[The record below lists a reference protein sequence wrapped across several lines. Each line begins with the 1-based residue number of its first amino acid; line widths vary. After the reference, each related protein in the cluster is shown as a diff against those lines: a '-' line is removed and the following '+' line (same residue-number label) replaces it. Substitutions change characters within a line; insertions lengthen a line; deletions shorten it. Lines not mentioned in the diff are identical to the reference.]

1 MPSFADFSNQLKG
14 ILRSMSAGKLISLGV
29 LVIGTLAGMIAMIN
43 WSGQPDF
50 MPLYTNLAAEDAGEV
65 VAHLR
70 DQKIEYRLSQDGRT
84 IQIPRQRLYEVRL
97 DLASQGLP
105 RGGSVGF
112 EVFDNA
118 KLGMTEF
125 VQNINY
131 QRALEGELSRTI
143 NGLAE
148 VESSRIHIVMTSRSL
163 FIEEE
168 EPATASVILKLKSGR
183 WLSEDQVQ
191 GIVHLVASSVPRLG
205 PDNVTVV
212 DQAGN
217 LLAGV
222 DDKRTA
228 SKISTD
234 QLEFQQRKEKILEN
248 QVATMLEKVLGKDK
262 AIVRVA
268 CDLNFVQ
275 QEKTEEMYFPENQVV
290 RSEQLSSEVSSQ
302 PEKIAAGV
310 PGLAANITD
319 QTPAGR
325 SQTAMGGFEK
335 KDNTRNYEIGK
346 MTSRQ
351 ILPTGKLTRLSVAVI
366 VDGSYETAAVGKGKK
381 KEMKTTYVPRTAEE
395 MQTFE
400 NIVKRAVNFNE
411 ERGDRVEVANI
422 PFNTDKL
429 AEPEP
434 PGGLA
439 RLIEQ
444 VKAYGYIFKYLIAA
458 IFVLLAFVYVVKPL
472 IGWLTETAWED
483 VELLEHLP
491 KSLAELEKQYNRED
505 QGSGL
510 AGQAAQ
516 LVNVRQEDSARLMQ
530 QWLKET

>member
-1 MPSFADFSNQLKG
+1 MPSFADFSTQLKG
-14 ILRSMSAGKLISLGV
+14 ILSSMSAGKLISLGM
-29 LVIGTLAGMIAMIN
+29 LVIGTVVGMVAMIN

-50 MPLYTNLAAEDAGEV
+50 MPLYTNMAAEDAGEV
-65 VAHLR
+65 VARLR
-70 DQKIEYRLSQDGRT
+70 EQKIEYRLSNDGRT
-84 IQIPRQRLYEVRL
+84 IQVPRQRIYEIRL
-97 DLASQGLP
+97 DMASQGLP
-105 RGGSVGF
+105 RGGSIGF

-148 VESSRIHIVMTSRSL
+148 VESSRIHIVMTGRSL

-168 EPATASVILKLKSGR
+168 EPATASVILKLKPGR
-183 WLSEDQVQ
+183 YLGQDQVQ

-205 PDNVTVV
+205 PENVTVV
-212 DQAGN
+212 DQSGN

-222 DDKRTA
+222 NDSPTA
-228 SKISTD
+228 SKVSND
-234 QLEFQQRKEKILEN
+234 QLEFQQRKEKMLER

-275 QEKTEEMYFPENQVV
+275 QEKTEEMYYPDNQVV

-302 PEKIAAGV
+302 PGKIPAGV
-310 PGLAANITD
+310 PGLASNINT
-319 QTPAGR
+319 QAPAGT
-325 SQTAMGGFEK
+325 SQTKTSGFEK

-351 ILPTGKLTRLSVAVI
+351 ILPTGKMTRLSVAVI
-366 VDGSYETAAVGKGKK
+366 VDGSYETSTVGKGDK
-381 KEMKTTYVPRTAEE
+381 KEVKTTYVPRTPEE
-395 MQTFE
+395 MKTLE
-400 NIVKRAVNFNE
+400 NIVKRAVNFSD

-429 AEPEP
+429 IEPAP
-434 PGGLA
+434 PGALD
-439 RLIEQ
+439 RLVEQ
-444 VKAYGYIFKYLIAA
+444 LKQYGHVFKYLIAGV
-458 IFVLLAFVYVVKPL
+458 FVLLAFTFVIKPL
-472 IGWLTETAWED
+472 IRWLTETAWED

-491 KSLAELEKQYNRED
+491 KSLAEIEKQYNRED
-505 QGSGL
+505 QGAGL
-510 AGQAAQ
+510 VSQAAQ
-516 LVNVRQEDSARLMQ
+516 LITTKQEDSARLMQ
-530 QWLKET
+530 QWLKES